1 MNAMTFVICIVV
13 ALIAAAISWV
23 AATIYRKNVAE
34 KTIGSAEEKA
44 RDIID
49 DALKVAETKKREALL
64 EAKEESMNRKNE
76 LDKETRERR
85 AELQK
90 YERRVLAKEEAI
102 EKKSDAL
109 ERRESNLASKEEE
122 LKIKSVEIEEIHEKK
137 VQELERISGL
147 TSEQA
152 KYYLL
157 KTVEDEV
164 KSDTARLYKELESR
178 RRKFYCHCFHLPRR

>member
-23 AATIYRKNVAE
+23 AAIAYRKNVAE

-85 AELQK
+85 AELQ
-90 YERRVLAKEEAI
+90 L
-102 EKKSDAL
+102 SL
-109 ERRESNLASKEEE
+109 
-122 LKIKSVEIEEIHEKK
+122 IH
-137 VQELERISGL
+137 I
-147 TSEQA
+147 
-152 KYYLL
+152 
-157 KTVEDEV
+157 
-164 KSDTARLYKELESR
+164 
-178 RRKFYCHCFHLPRR
+178 